1 MNDNTTRSLSR
12 WLIWEPGEGE
22 GGGALVVFEK

>member
-22 GGGALVVFEK
+22 GGGCVGGI